1 MSKGSLLNIFN
12 DFVIKNGIDTNC
24 SLFDI
29 DENLNVNTILY
40 GKDKYVLKRNELME
54 NLIISEVNKTIEDY
68 YKNTFIYDGLIYMM
82 YKKENN
88 SIIPLYIGKSEKF
101 GKNNQNLS
109 INIKDIEKNS
119 GKFCRW
125 GYNYAYH
132 LGDLSAVVLTGHDET
147 KITNKYTSWANSLF
161 ETKNTTNPRLKTNIY
176 FWIKA
181 WNNNDIGLWEDFGK
195 TSLTFLEYQMIGV
208 CSKLFPNDLLNFE
221 GVNR

>member
-1 MSKGSLLNIFN
+1 MSKSSLINIFN
-12 DFVIKNGIDTNC
+12 DFIIRNGIDTNC
-24 SLFDI
+24 SLFDT

-40 GKDKYVLKRNELME
+40 GKDKYVLKRNKLME
-54 NLIISEVNKTIEDY
+54 NLIIREVNKTIEDY
-68 YKNTFIYDGLIYMM
+68 EKNTFIYDGLIYMM

-101 GKNNQNLS
+101 GKNKQNLS

-132 LGDLSAVVLTGHDET
+132 IGDLSAVVLNGHDET
-147 KITNKYTSWANSLF
+147 KITNKYTAWANSLF
-161 ETKNTTNPRLKTNIY
+161 INKKTNSPQLKTNIY

-181 WNNNDIGLWEDFGK
+181 WNNSDIGLWQDFGK